1 MAEKTSSLLLSG
13 FCGHLS
19 QKCHAGTLSMTKVA
33 KKSFFFFFFKS
44 HLNDIILK
52 QNKLPWFYLKKEK
65 KKKSW
70 YALYTKSSQAV
81 DFIKMSKHF
90 VQKLMLT

>member
-52 QNKLPWFYLKKEK
+52 QNKLPWFYFKKEK
-65 KKKSW
+65 KKNHGM
-70 YALYTKSSQAV
+70 LYIPRV
-81 DFIKMSKHF
+81 L
-90 VQKLMLT
+90 KLLTLLK

>member
-1 MAEKTSSLLLSG
+1 MPCRDSFHDEGGKEKL
-13 FCGHLS
+13 
-19 QKCHAGTLSMTKVA
+19 
-33 KKSFFFFFFKS
+33 FFFFFKS

-90 VQKLMLT
+90 VQKLMLTWDFY